1 MSNFYKAIRESL
13 HLAPIVALATLCS
26 VGIAVLWGGNITA
39 LAPVIEITLSN
50 QSIQSWLEKE
60 SDKLTREIED
70 LETQQKNTAVENSAA
85 QAEFTEKISTAKKSL
100 DWKKWQLGW
109 ANAFL
114 PSDPFL
120 TICFIMGLLVLSTL
134 VKHLLMLS
142 SDLLLAYASTTTV
155 RELRRRIFDKALRM
169 DKTQY
174 QAIGTSGLLSS
185 ITYAADGLAAGL
197 MALFGIAV
205 REPLRVLACLA
216 LACCISW
223 RLLFLSI
230 ILAPLLVATIVYFNK
245 KIRSVATSI
254 LGRNTGFHEILLEA
268 LGNVFTVQAFTM
280 EKHERSRLNECTNH
294 MQKLSMKMTFY
305 TGLSK
310 PFMELV
316 GIGMVAITVCAGA
329 YLVVNKETHV
339 FFIKIRDTPLTVP
352 ELLIFFGLL
361 VGASDPLRKLSGVS
375 VTIYNASISANLLYG
390 ILDSNTKVSEPAQ
403 PIQLVGNAHTL
414 AIKDVSFHYD
424 ASKPVLDHIN
434 LNIPFGRT
442 VVLLGPNGSGKSTLI
457 NLLSRFYDPVEGEIT
472 LGGVDT
478 RELSLHDLRSRI
490 AIVSQSTELFNRT
503 VFENIQYGSPEATP
517 QQVEDAAKLAHAH
530 EFITKSLQDGYDA
543 VVGQGGQKLSGG
555 QRQRIALARAIL
567 RKPEILILDEST
579 SQIDMDS
586 ELQIRETLKE
596 MKGSMTIIIIT
607 HREALTALADEVY
620 TIQNGMLISTQNK
633 RAAA

>member
-1 MSNFYKAIRESL
+1 MSNFFKAIRESL
-13 HLAPIVALATLCS
+13 HLAPVVGLATLCS
-26 VGIAVLWGGNITA
+26 IGIALLWGGNITA

-50 QSIQSWLEKE
+50 QSIQSWVEKRE
-60 SDKLTREIED
+60 DELNREIEA
-70 LETQQKNTAVENSAA
+70 LETHKQNTAIEDKKTQS
-85 QAEFTEKISTAKKSL
+85 EITEKLNAAKESL
-100 DWKKWQLGW
+100 GWRRWQLGW
-109 ANAFL
+109 ANAIL

-155 RELRRRIFDKALRM
+155 RELRRRIFDKAMRM
-169 DKTQY
+169 DKVQY
-174 QAIGTSGLLSS
+174 QAVGTSGLLSS

-197 MALFGIAV
+197 IAMFGIAI
-205 REPLRVLACLA
+205 REPLRVIACLA

-230 ILAPLLVATIVYFNK
+230 VLAPLLVATVVYFNR

-254 LGRNTGFHEILLEA
+254 LGRNAGFHEVLLEA

-280 EKHERSRLNECTNH
+280 ENHERSRFAECTKH

-329 YLVVNKETHV
+329 YLVVNKETHI
-339 FFIKIRDTPLTVP
+339 FFIQIRESPLSVS

-375 VTIYNASISANLLYG
+375 VTIYNASISSNLLYG
-390 ILDSNTKVSEPAQ
+390 ILESMPTVAETAKPVDLAGNTHKLS
-403 PIQLVGNAHTL
+403 
-414 AIKDVSFHYD
+414 IKNVSFHYD
-424 ASKPVLDHIN
+424 PSHPVLDQID
-434 LNIPFGRT
+434 LEIPFGRT

-457 NLLSRFYDPVEGEIT
+457 NLLSRFYDPVAGQIA
-472 LGGVDT
+472 LGGVNT
-478 RELSLHDLRSRI
+478 RELSLHDLRRRM

-503 VFENIQYGSPEATP
+503 VFENIQYGSPEASR
-517 QQVEDAAKLAHAH
+517 QEVEDAARLAHAH
-530 EFITKSLQDGYDA
+530 DFITRSLHAGYDT

-579 SQIDMDS
+579 SQIDMES
-586 ELQIRETLKE
+586 ELQIRETLQQ

-620 TIQNGMLISTQNK
+620 TIQNGRLIPSQHK
-633 RAAA
+633 LAAA